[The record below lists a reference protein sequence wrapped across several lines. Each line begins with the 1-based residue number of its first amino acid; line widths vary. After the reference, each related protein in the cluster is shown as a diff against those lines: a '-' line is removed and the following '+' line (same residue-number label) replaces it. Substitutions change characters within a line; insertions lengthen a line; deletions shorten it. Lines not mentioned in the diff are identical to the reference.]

1 MAANA
6 QLKAVISATDKL
18 SPVLKGINRAMRS
31 TKKAV
36 SEIGNAGAQLRNTMT
51 GVVAPLGAV
60 VGLGAAASFG
70 GLVGKVVQTS
80 AQFEKFQTILE
91 TIEGSSEKAR
101 ASMNWVSDFATKTP
115 YELQEVTDSFV
126 KLKAYGI
133 DPQTGALK
141 AAGDAAAA
149 MGKPLEQAVE
159 ALADAMTGE
168 NERLKEF
175 GIKASKAGDQIVYTW
190 TENGKTMAAKV
201 SANNKAM
208 IQSTLQ
214 GIWNRRYGGAM
225 DKLAGTWDGMLSNMK
240 DGVAR
245 FMLSIGDAGLF
256 GFLKT
261 ELGGLLEKL
270 NTMANDGSL
279 KALATTISNELV
291 TAFKELKAWAESVD
305 WKGVWQDIKDVAAGI
320 KTLVESIGGFKGVAI
335 AFGAVLAVNILA
347 PLYMIGSALARLGLS
362 LVAAAGGWSAIG
374 SAILWVGGVIGGVI
388 SAIGGVIAAVG
399 SWLLMNPVV
408 LAIAAIVA
416 AGWLLMKNWDT
427 IKGWFVDFFN
437 WLPNK
442 IREVAGWLKSLVPD
456 WLKGGSVN
464 VSMQQV
470 ADSASDVGVRDP
482 ARPSVLQQMK
492 AQNQRTNLQGV
503 VDINFN
509 NAPPGMR
516 VSQGKSNLPGLA
528 INPDV
533 GYSSNSLVGAY

>member
-1 MAANA
+1 MAANTY
-6 QLKAVISATDKL
+6 LKAVISATDKL

-36 SEIGNAGAQLRNTMT
+36 SEIGNAGAQLRSTMT

-91 TIEGSSEKAR
+91 TVEGSSEKAR

-133 DPQTGALK
+133 DPQAGALK

-201 SANNKAM
+201 SASNKAM

-225 DKLAGTWDGMLSNMK
+225 DKLSGTWDGMLSNLK

-256 GFLKT
+256 GFLKN
-261 ELGGLLEKL
+261 ELGGLLAKL
-270 NTMANDGSL
+270 NTMADDGSL

-305 WKGVWQDIKDVAAGI
+305 WKGVWQDVKDVASGI
-320 KTLVESIGGFKGVAI
+320 KTLIESIGGFKGVAI
-335 AFGAVLAVNILA
+335 AFGAVLAVNIIS
-347 PLYMIGSALARLGLS
+347 PLYMIVGALGRLGLS
-362 LVAAAGGWSAIG
+362 LVASVGGWSAIG
-374 SAILWVGGVIGGVI
+374 GAIMGVGRAIVIVGRLFLMNPIGLAI
-388 SAIGGVIAAVG
+388 SAIIG
-399 SWLLMNPVV
+399 
-408 LAIAAIVA
+408 
-416 AGWLLMKNWDT
+416 AGWLLYENWET

-442 IREVAGWLKSLVPD
+442 ISEVAGWLKSLVPD

-464 VSMQQV
+464 VTMKQV
-470 ADSASDVGVRDP
+470 SDVGGDP
-482 ARPSVLQQMK
+482 GLPAAQRPSVLQQMRV
-492 AQNQRTNLQGV
+492 QNQRTNIQGEMV
-503 VDINFN
+503 MRFE
-509 NAPPGMR
+509 NAPPGLR
-516 VSQGKSNLPGLA
+516 VSQGKTNLPGLA
-528 INPDV
+528 MNPDV

>member
-1 MAANA
+1 MAANTY
-6 QLKAVISATDKL
+6 LKAVISATDKL

-36 SEIGNAGAQLRNTMT
+36 SEIGNAGAQLRSTIA
-51 GVVAPLGAV
+51 GVVAPRGAV

-133 DPQTGALK
+133 DPQAGALK

-175 GIKASKAGDQIVYTW
+175 GIKSAKVGDKIVYTW
-190 TENGKTMAAKV
+190 NENGKTMAAKV
-201 SANNKAM
+201 SASNKAM

-214 GIWNRRYGGAM
+214 GSRNRRDGGAM
-225 DKLAGTWDGMLSNMK
+225 DKLAGTWDGMLSNLK

-291 TAFKELKAWAESVD
+291 TAFKELKSWAEPVD
-305 WKGVWQDIKDVAAGI
+305 WKGVWQDIKDVASGI
-320 KTLVESIGGFKGVAI
+320 KTLVESIGGIKVSPSHSVPSWPSI
-335 AFGAVLAVNILA
+335 SWRRSTRL
-347 PLYMIGSALARLGLS
+347 SARWRGL
-362 LVAAAGGWSAIG
+362 
-374 SAILWVGGVIGGVI
+374 
-388 SAIGGVIAAVG
+388 
-399 SWLLMNPVV
+399 
-408 LAIAAIVA
+408 
-416 AGWLLMKNWDT
+416 D
-427 IKGWFVDFFN
+427 
-437 WLPNK
+437 
-442 IREVAGWLKSLVPD
+442 
-456 WLKGGSVN
+456 
-464 VSMQQV
+464 
-470 ADSASDVGVRDP
+470 
-482 ARPSVLQQMK
+482 
-492 AQNQRTNLQGV
+492 
-503 VDINFN
+503 
-509 NAPPGMR
+509 
-516 VSQGKSNLPGLA
+516 
-528 INPDV
+528 
-533 GYSSNSLVGAY
+533 